1 MLTSLLGIACI
12 LAIALL
18 FSTNRRAVRPRVVV
32 TAFALQF
39 AFAVLALRVPQGVS
53 VINGIAGG
61 AEAVLGYSRAGVTL
75 VFGDLSGGPIKN
87 SLIVFVLP
95 IVIFFSSLIS
105 ILYYLG
111 VMQFVVR
118 TIGGALQRVIGTDRV
133 ESLCAAANIF
143 VGQTESPL
151 VIRPYLAAVSPSQMF
166 AIMTSGM
173 AGVAGTILLAYS
185 QLGVRMDF
193 LLAATFMSA
202 PAGLLMAK
210 IVMPE
215 TQASAAADRR
225 EPVPEIP
232 AEQAS
237 SLIMAAGEGA
247 QTGLKIAA
255 SIGAMLIAFVSI
267 IALLNGALGAI
278 GSLFGMGDLTFQ
290 KLIGYIFAPLMMLLN
305 LSWDEARVAG
315 GLFGEKLI
323 LNEFVAYIDFA
334 KIQTRLSAHAQLV
347 ITFALCGFA
356 NIGSVAIQLAVIGG
370 ISPDKRDFVAKNGP
384 RALLAASLANLLNA
398 AVAGLVFLL

>member
-1 MLTSLLGIACI
+1 MLNSLFGIASI

-18 FSTNRRAVRPRVVV
+18 FSRNRRAIRPRVIL
-32 TAFALQF
+32 TAFALQL
-39 AFAVLALRVPQGVS
+39 AFATLTLRIPQGVS
-53 VINGIAGG
+53 AVHGVASA
-61 AEAVLGYSRAGVTL
+61 AEAVLGYSRAGIDL
-75 VFGDLSGGPIKN
+75 VFGDLAGGPIKN
-87 SLIVFVLP
+87 SLAVFMLP

-105 ILYYLG
+105 ILYHLG
-111 VMQFVVR
+111 IMQFIVQS
-118 TIGGALQRVIGTDRV
+118 IGGALQRIIGTDRV

-151 VIRPYLAAVSPSQMF
+151 VIRPYLTGVTASQLF

-185 QLGVRMDF
+185 QLGIRMDY
-193 LLAATFMSA
+193 LLAATFMSV

-210 IVMPE
+210 IIMPE
-215 TQASAAADRR
+215 TED
-225 EPVPEIP
+225 PVQ
-232 AEQAS
+232 EQATEQAHPDERS
-237 SLIMAAGEGA
+237 SSIIMAAAEGA

-267 IALLNGALGAI
+267 IALLNGAFGAI
-278 GSLFGMGDLTFQ
+278 GAAFGVNDLTFQ
-290 KLIGYIFAPLMMLLN
+290 SLIGYIFAPLMALLN
-305 LSWDEARVAG
+305 LSWTEAHIAG
-315 GLFGEKLI
+315 SLFGQKLI

-334 KIQTRLSAHAQLV
+334 KVQQSLSSHAQLV

-356 NIGSVAIQLAVIGG
+356 NIGSIAIQIAVIGG
-370 ISPDKRDFVAKNGP
+370 ISPEKRDFVAKNGP

-398 AVAGLVFLL
+398 AVAGLVFLF

>member
-1 MLTSLLGIACI
+1 MLTSFAGIACI
-12 LAIALL
+12 LLIAILA
-18 FSTNRRAVRPRVVV
+18 SSSRRSIRPRVVL
-32 TAFALQF
+32 TAFGLQLLFAL
-39 AFAVLALRVPQGVS
+39 LALRVPEGVA
-53 VINGIAGG
+53 VIKAIAGG
-61 AEAVLGYSRAGVTL
+61 AEAVLGYSKAGISL
-75 VFGDLSGGPIKN
+75 VFGDLAGGSIKN
-87 SLIVFVLP
+87 SLVVFVLP
-95 IVIFFSSLIS
+95 IVIFFSALIS
-105 ILYYLG
+105 ILYHLR

-118 TIGGALQRVIGTDRV
+118 TIGGTLQRVIGTDRV

-151 VIRPYLAAVSPSQMF
+151 VIRPYLANVTSSQMF

-185 QLGVRMDF
+185 QLGVRMDY

-210 IVMPE
+210 IIMPE
-215 TQASAAADRR
+215 TEERSPEAD
-225 EPVPEIP
+225 IP
-232 AEQAS
+232 IALESEEAS

-255 SIGAMLIAFVSI
+255 SIGAMLIAFVGI
-267 IALLNGALGAI
+267 IALLNGALGGI
-278 GSLFGMGDLTFQ
+278 GDLVGVPGLTFQ
-290 KLIGYIFAPLMMLLN
+290 KAIGYVFAPLMMLLN
-305 LSWDEARVAG
+305 LSWHEARIAG

-334 KIQTRLSAHAQLV
+334 KIQATLSVRAQLV

-356 NIGSVAIQLAVIGG
+356 NIGSIAIQLAVIGG
-370 ISPDKRDFVAKNGP
+370 IAPEKRAFVAKYGP

-398 AVAGLVFLL
+398 AVAGLVFQF

>member
-1 MLTSLLGIACI
+1 MLTSFAGIACI
-12 LAIALL
+12 LLIAMLA
-18 FSTNRRAVRPRVVV
+18 SSNRRAIRPRVVL
-32 TAFALQF
+32 TAFGLQLLF
-39 AFAVLALRVPQGVS
+39 AILALRVPEGVT
-53 VINGIAGG
+53 VIKAIAGG
-61 AEAVLGYSRAGVTL
+61 AEAVLGYSKAGISL
-75 VFGDLSGGPIKN
+75 VFGDLAGGAIKN
-87 SLIVFVLP
+87 SLVVYVLP
-95 IVIFFSSLIS
+95 IVIFFSALIS
-105 ILYYLG
+105 ILYHLRI
-111 VMQFVVR
+111 MQLVVR
-118 TIGGALQRVIGTDRV
+118 TIGGALQFVIGTDRV

-151 VIRPYLAAVSPSQMF
+151 VIRPYLANVSSSQMF

-185 QLGVRMDF
+185 QLGVRMDY

-210 IVMPE
+210 IIMPE
-215 TQASAAADRR
+215 TEERRPDADI
-225 EPVPEIP
+225 PVPIET
-232 AEQAS
+232 EEAS

-255 SIGAMLIAFVSI
+255 SIGAMLIAFVGI
-267 IALLNGALGAI
+267 VALLNGALGGI
-278 GSLFGMGDLTFQ
+278 GSYFGIPDLTFQ
-290 KLIGYIFAPLMMLLN
+290 KAIGYVFAPLMMLLN
-305 LSWDEARVAG
+305 LSWDEARIAG

-334 KIQTRLSAHAQLV
+334 KIQSTLSVRAQLV

-356 NIGSVAIQLAVIGG
+356 NIGSIAIQLAVIGG
-370 ISPDKRDFVAKNGP
+370 IAPEKRAFVAKYGP

-398 AVAGLVFLL
+398 AVAGLVFLV